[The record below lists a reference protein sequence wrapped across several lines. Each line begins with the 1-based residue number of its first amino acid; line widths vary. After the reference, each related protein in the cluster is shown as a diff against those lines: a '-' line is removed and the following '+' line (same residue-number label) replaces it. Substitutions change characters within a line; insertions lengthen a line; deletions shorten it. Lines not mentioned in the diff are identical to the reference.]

1 MESSE
6 QTVIKHIS
14 FDGTNNRYKMKKL
27 IEEKSFPKIRKEIET
42 WNLNAEFYKENMQYV
57 LLENLYKITF
67 NGVEIIPEYN
77 LVKREI
83 EKKLCG
89 YKQQDIKKN
98 RFLSQKFV
106 DYKTVVHE
114 LYSSKMK
121 CHYCSNTVFL
131 LYEHV
136 REKSQWTLDRIDN
149 EIGHNQGNLLVC
161 CLSCNL
167 KRRKTNKESFFFTK
181 NLNLVKS
188 SELVS

>member
-14 FDGTNNRYKMKKL
+14 FQGTNNRYKMKKL
-27 IEEKSFPKIRKEIET
+27 VEKNSLPKIRKAIET
-42 WNLNAEFYKENMQYV
+42 WNLNPEFYKENMQHV

-67 NGVEIIPEYN
+67 NGIEITPEYN
-77 LVKREI
+77 LVKHEI
-83 EKKLCG
+83 EKKLHG
-89 YKQQDIKKN
+89 YKQQDVEKK
-98 RFLSQKFV
+98 RFSSHNFI
-106 DYKTVVHE
+106 DYKEVINE
-114 LYSSKMK
+114 LHSSKLK

-136 REKSQWTLDRIDN
+136 REKTQWTLDRINN
-149 EIGHNQGNLLVC
+149 EIGHNKGNLLIC

-167 KRRKTNKESFFFTK
+167 KRRKTNKDSFFFTK